1 MEIPK
6 NLKYAKSHEWVNLD
20 GNIATIGIT
29 DFAQDALTDI
39 VFVTLPSVDDSI
51 EIGTPFCEIE
61 SVKSVSEVFSP
72 VSGKI
77 IAINEELLTAPELIN
92 EKPYDS
98 WLIKVEFTEIES
110 LIDASSYEAFCQS
123 EG

>member
-6 NLKYAKSHEWVNLD
+6 NLKYAKSHEWVSFD

-39 VFVTLPSVDDSI
+39 VFVTLPNVDDTL
-51 EIGTPFCEIE
+51 EIGSPFCEIE

-77 IAINEELLTAPELIN
+77 IAINEELLNAPELIN

-98 WLIKVEFTEIES
+98 WLIKVEFNEIEN

-123 EG
+123 ES